1 MSKKYENKAI
11 NAELIMVDFDTQVQK
26 RNGGTYE
33 GTTILYKAF
42 GKPQDKSFT
51 TKTFEFKPDL
61 RGQLESLK
69 PKDKFTLNLYREEG
83 GQFWNVDSVTKGHTE
98 QKRSSPSAN
107 TASQGSASF
116 GGPNPAAV
124 GQVLNLAVE
133 LGLIKSLDDLQ
144 DVNKARSV
152 VAQVKAA
159 KAAIAAVYDDDV
171 KQEEQNQQAA
181 QSHTP
186 EPSGGFD
193 DDLPF

>member
-11 NAELIMVDFDTQVQK
+11 NAELVAVQFDIDIQK
-26 RNGGTYE
+26 RNGGTYK
-33 GTTILYKAF
+33 GTKIIYNAF
-42 GKPQDKSFT
+42 GKINEKAFT

-61 RGQLESLK
+61 RGQLESLSSG
-69 PKDKFTLNLYREEG
+69 DKFTLNLYREEG
-83 GQFWNVDSVTKGHTE
+83 AQFWNVDSVIKGHTE
-98 QKRSSPSAN
+98 QQRPSPSAN
-107 TASQGSASF
+107 ASQGSASF

-181 QSHTP
+181 QSHS
-186 EPSGGFD
+186 EPAGGFD